1 MNHRIDR
8 HQWLVILSSVLGVA
22 VSVIPVWII
31 SFSVFIKPLGQTFGW
46 GRGSIS
52 LTLLA
57 IALAMAAAMPVA
69 GSMIDRLGTRTPM
82 LASLVLLSFG
92 LAASPWIITHAGIA
106 GLYAAAIF
114 AGIVGSPSS
123 SVAYVKILSAQF
135 DAHRGL
141 ALGFAMTGIALGG
154 ATVPLA
160 AASLIARYGWQSGFF
175 AMAALPLV
183 VGLPIALWLPHTSR
197 TTAAKREW
205 SSTAGEILVGGTG
218 VHEAVRNPTFLL
230 LVVIFLLDAM
240 SVHGV
245 QLHVA
250 PLLSDRGLSPQASAA
265 GLSYLFAI
273 SALTRLLS
281 GYLFDRVFAPRVGAA
296 CFAASTVGM
305 LLLIAPVVSATTML
319 GVALIGVGA
328 GAESD
333 LLGYLVSR
341 YYGLHAFGQIYGWV
355 FAGYLVGSALGPY
368 LIGVAFDALNGYGRA
383 LAVSAATLGIVTLL
397 LLVLP
402 RFRASDSGLPTN
414 V

>member
-1 MNHRIDR
+1 VNRRIDR
-8 HQWLVILSSVLGVA
+8 HQWSLILASVLGVA

-31 SFSVFIKPLGQTFGW
+31 SFSVFIKPLSQTFGW

-57 IALAMAAAMPVA
+57 IALAMAIAMPVA
-69 GSMIDRLGTRTPM
+69 GRMIDRFGTRVPM
-82 LASLVLLSFG
+82 LASLVLLGFG
-92 LAASPWIITHAGIA
+92 LAASPWAITHGGIA

-123 SVAYVKILSAQF
+123 SVAYVKILSTQF

-154 ATVPLA
+154 GTVPLA

-175 AMAALPLV
+175 AMAALPLMI
-183 VGLPIALWLPHTSR
+183 GLPIALWLPN
-197 TTAAKREW
+197 TAR
-205 SSTAGEILVGGTG
+205 SSTVKHELFSAAGEALPSGSSLRQ
-218 VHEAVRNPTFLL
+218 AVRDRTFLL
-230 LVVIFLLDAM
+230 LIVIFLFDAM
-240 SVHGV
+240 SIHGV
-245 QLHVA
+245 QLHIA

-281 GYLFDRVFAPRVGAA
+281 GYLFDRAFAPRIGAA

-305 LLLIAPVVSATTML
+305 LLLMAPVASATTML

-341 YYGLHAFGQIYGWV
+341 YYGLRAFGQIYGWV
-355 FAGYLVGSALGPY
+355 FAGYLLGSALGPY
-368 LIGVAFDALNGYGRA
+368 LIGVAFDALNSYGRA
-383 LAVSAATLGIVTLL
+383 LAISAATLAIVTLL
-397 LLVLP
+397 LLGLP
-402 RFRASDSGLPTN
+402 RFRRP
-414 V
+414 